1 MVEDQSERMAANPSS
16 FRRQL
21 TDNWYWNNPDELM
34 DWMYLCLAI
43 LCIISAAL
51 ASGLTLGLLSLDRL
65 KLKSKLHSGT
75 KSEKNYAA
83 SVLPIVDPTNHHYL
97 LVTLL
102 VYNALAAESLPILMA
117 KLVPDVVAVV
127 ISVFLI
133 LIFGEIIPTAIFT
146 GENQLAI
153 ASYLIPLV
161 YFLQIFFF
169 PIAYPLSKIY
179 LY

>member
-1 MVEDQSERMAANPSS
+1 M
-16 FRRQL
+16 
-21 TDNWYWNNPDELM
+21 
-34 DWMYLCLAI
+34 
-43 LCIISAAL
+43 
-51 ASGLTLGLLSLDRL
+51 
-65 KLKSKLHSGT
+65 
-75 KSEKNYAA
+75 
-83 SVLPIVDPTNHHYL
+83 DPTNHHYL

>member
-1 MVEDQSERMAANPSS
+1 MNPSS

-83 SVLPIVDPTNHHYL
+83 RLFANSDLFILSFL
-97 LVTLL
+97 LTC
-102 VYNALAAESLPILMA
+102 
-117 KLVPDVVAVV
+117 
-127 ISVFLI
+127 
-133 LIFGEIIPTAIFT
+133 T
-146 GENQLAI
+146 
-153 ASYLIPLV
+153 
-161 YFLQIFFF
+161 
-169 PIAYPLSKIY
+169 
-179 LY
+179 